1 MRTGA
6 RGITGAALL
15 LVLAAS
21 LSAQKSGPNTSPN
34 TSKDAKAPEPQRPKL
49 SLRAQPAIAIAPAR
63 VVLTAEFTGGSDDF
77 EEYYCPTVRWEWGDL
92 SSSESAL
99 DCAPYEEGK
108 TQIKRRFTIEHKFEH
123 AGSFKVFFRL
133 KHGSKEVAAIS
144 TMIKLQPG
152 GAPDS
157 DP

>member
-1 MRTGA
+1 MQTGA
-6 RGITGAALL
+6 REIGAVLL

-21 LSAQKSGPNTSPN
+21 LSAQKN
-34 TSKDAKAPEPQRPKL
+34 SKDTKAPEPQRPKL
-49 SLRAQPAIAIAPAR
+49 SLRAQPAIAITPAR
-63 VVLTAEFTGGSDDF
+63 VVLTAELTGGADDF

-99 DCAPYEEGK
+99 DCPPYEEGK
-108 TQIKRRFTIEHKFEH
+108 TQIKRRFTTEHRFEH
-123 AGSFKVFFRL
+123 AGSYKVFFRL

-152 GAPDS
+152 ASPE

>member
-1 MRTGA
+1 MQMRTGA

-21 LSAQKSGPNTSPN
+21 LSAQKSGQKN
-34 TSKDAKAPEPQRPKL
+34 DAKAPESQRPKL

-63 VVLTAEFTGGSDDF
+63 VVLTAELTGGSDDF
-77 EEYYCPTVRWEWGDL
+77 QEYYCPTVRWEWGDL

-123 AGSFKVFFRL
+123 AGSFKVYLRL

-144 TMIKLQPG
+144 TTIKLQPG
-152 GAPDS
+152 GAPDI

>member
-21 LSAQKSGPNTSPN
+21 LSAQKSGQKSGN
-34 TSKDAKAPEPQRPKL
+34 DAKAPEPQRPKL
-49 SLRAQPAIAIAPAR
+49 SIRAQPAIAIAPAR
-63 VVLTAEFTGGSDDF
+63 VVLTAELTGGSDDF
-77 EEYYCPTVRWEWGDL
+77 REYYCPTVRWEWGDL

-99 DCAPYEEGK
+99 DCSPYEEGK
-108 TQIKRRFTIEHKFEH
+108 TQIKRRFTIEHRFEH

-152 GAPDS
+152 GAPEPDQ
-157 DP
+157 